1 MRNLLAL
8 IYYVMTL
15 VGCTGGRTIE
25 MHSIADGHDKVHG
38 VVHLQAGVAKFE
50 CLGSASGQCHFA
62 LFSAVCPDATADK
75 ACDAP
80 PLERLALAVGA
91 SREIVGLP
99 VDFKACVDERDDTAA
114 SICGKSRR

>member
-1 MRNLLAL
+1 MRNLLAV
-8 IYYVMTL
+8 IYYVLAM

-25 MHSIADGHDKVHG
+25 MHSMTDGHDRVHG

-50 CLGSASGQCHFA
+50 CVGSASGQCHFV
-62 LFSAVCPDATADK
+62 LFSAACPDVGVDK

-91 SREIVGLP
+91 SRELVGLP
-99 VDFKACVDERDDTAA
+99 VEFKACVDDRDNADT
-114 SICGKSRR
+114 SICSKGRP